1 MTDRNLELA
10 LRITGDTKDGQQA
23 LKALNKAIDESG
35 KASEKALDPFTRSVT
50 TATGGV
56 DALQTALR
64 PLNAAFV
71 ALGGVLSVSLVSNM
85 IRGFADLSREITA
98 SAQVAGTS
106 VETFQSLAYAAQ
118 TVGISQ
124 DKLGDIF
131 KDTQDK
137 IGDFLSTG
145 GGELLDFF
153 EKLAPRVGVTAEQF
167 RSLSGPEALQLY
179 VSTLEKANVS
189 QAEMTF
195 FLEAIA
201 DDSARLLPLLRN
213 NGTALARLA
222 EEARTLGAIIGED
235 LVRDG
240 VELDLSL
247 QKLEGRAKGLSI
259 AVGRVLVPALN
270 ELAAG
275 LIELATTDM
284 SVFDRLFGSIFRGF
298 DDPTKNPAEEIA
310 RIKRE
315 IEAFQRGD
323 WKSKSL
329 LENLAPEKAL
339 ADLQQQLAFWVRKRE
354 QAAQPTPEEQDGQR
368 RRLAL
373 EGQLVDEIARLEKLR
388 AIEAGKAN
396 AEILLDDKA
405 VAAKRMREWRSSISE
420 QINGAKELQTALR
433 SAWQASIEAAR
444 QARDEAAAFFA
455 QAKAAFSSRQQQAQ
469 ARRDR
474 DLSPEERE
482 ENNYR
487 AAKGLIDRAQTQS
500 VFAQNAAI
508 DGRAKAAKEYAQEA
522 LDLAGEA
529 AQYVNGIGDN
539 SSAAKFLERI
549 GEIEKAALN
558 AQGKIREREGD
569 AQEQQAQSIQQEIAA
584 NEARLQALRA
594 ELEKPATLK
603 ADITQAEA
611 QITALKQQLDGLKD
625 KTVTITVN
633 TVSTAPADTSG
644 MTREE
649 LIESIPG
656 RAYGG
661 PLPGRAFSDRS
672 DNVIYRGT
680 PGEWVIQRPAVRYW
694 GANFLQ
700 AINEMRMPRF
710 AYGGELGA
718 DQRQALAD
726 YEGAGSKTPIVLQW
740 PDGSRSP
747 MAASADVADQVVRLF
762 RTAALQR
769 GRRR

>member
-1 MTDRNLELA
+1 
-10 LRITGDTKDGQQA
+10 
-23 LKALNKAIDESG
+23 
-35 KASEKALDPFTRSVT
+35 
-50 TATGGV
+50 
-56 DALQTALR
+56 
-64 PLNAAFV
+64 
-71 ALGGVLSVSLVSNM
+71 
-85 IRGFADLSREITA
+85 
-98 SAQVAGTS
+98 
-106 VETFQSLAYAAQ
+106 
-118 TVGISQ
+118 
-124 DKLGDIF
+124 
-131 KDTQDK
+131 
-137 IGDFLSTG
+137 
-145 GGELLDFF
+145 
-153 EKLAPRVGVTAEQF
+153 
-167 RSLSGPEALQLY
+167 
-179 VSTLEKANVS
+179 
-189 QAEMTF
+189 
-195 FLEAIA
+195 
-201 DDSARLLPLLRN
+201 
-213 NGTALARLA
+213 
-222 EEARTLGAIIGED
+222 
-235 LVRDG
+235 
-240 VELDLSL
+240 
-247 QKLEGRAKGLSI
+247 
-259 AVGRVLVPALN
+259 
-270 ELAAG
+270 
-275 LIELATTDM
+275 
-284 SVFDRLFGSIFRGF
+284 
-298 DDPTKNPAEEIA
+298 
-310 RIKRE
+310 
-315 IEAFQRGD
+315 
-323 WKSKSL
+323 
-329 LENLAPEKAL
+329 
-339 ADLQQQLAFWVRKRE
+339 
-354 QAAQPTPEEQDGQR
+354 
-368 RRLAL
+368 
-373 EGQLVDEIARLEKLR
+373 
-388 AIEAGKAN
+388 
-396 AEILLDDKA
+396 
-405 VAAKRMREWRSSISE
+405 
-420 QINGAKELQTALR
+420 
-433 SAWQASIEAAR
+433 
-444 QARDEAAAFFA
+444 
-455 QAKAAFSSRQQQAQ
+455 
-469 ARRDR
+469 
-474 DLSPEERE
+474 
-482 ENNYR
+482 
-487 AAKGLIDRAQTQS
+487 
-500 VFAQNAAI
+500 
-508 DGRAKAAKEYAQEA
+508 

-611 QITALKQQLDGLKD
+611 QITALKQQLDELKD